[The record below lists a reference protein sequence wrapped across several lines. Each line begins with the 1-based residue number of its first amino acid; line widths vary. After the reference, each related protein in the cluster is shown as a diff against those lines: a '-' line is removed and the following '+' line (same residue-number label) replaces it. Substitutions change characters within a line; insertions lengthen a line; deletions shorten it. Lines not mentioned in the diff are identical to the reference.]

1 MKNLLKLIFMFILV
15 IFYSCTDQLINTVV
29 DNREVNRINKT
40 LMSLDSSIISPDK
53 PLCGTKDVTVWL
65 FDHYEPKTGKI
76 FGIWPHQSWK
86 NDLNKLTELRTKWGF
101 NYIVLPYSDGISTRS
116 NYINSGFT
124 MNKIMVTI
132 YDFEHANQ
140 QWVIDTFTGA
150 YAFYADE
157 PNTTNEWRN
166 YQLSFLG
173 MPEYIDIHSPNSLF
187 ITGSYKPNDGFDGY
201 VSVTDKVLFTGY
213 CRYYEPL
220 PGIWTS
226 YDCITDGQRWNWT
239 DFKNRYP
246 SKSKSNWIGT
256 HEDQSEYEQL
266 LGHALNLGLNEI
278 WLYSNGNSSWDEIA
292 GYASHAFNAGWLRG
306 FERKFVYEYHCY
318 YDDPCDCDPT
328 LSDGW
333 YVYKIWR
340 FNDIREIFPQP
351 Q

>member
-226 YDCITDGQRWNWT
+226 YDCITDGQR
-239 DFKNRYP
+239 
-246 SKSKSNWIGT
+246 
-256 HEDQSEYEQL
+256 
-266 LGHALNLGLNEI
+266 
-278 WLYSNGNSSWDEIA
+278 
-292 GYASHAFNAGWLRG
+292 
-306 FERKFVYEYHCY
+306 
-318 YDDPCDCDPT
+318 
-328 LSDGW
+328 
-333 YVYKIWR
+333 
-340 FNDIREIFPQP
+340 
-351 Q
+351 